1 MTLRREGRP
10 TKLAERIA
18 EIARAVGLPVG
29 EGPFV
34 LHRTRAGHWQRS
46 SGAWLWWLAD
56 GKGVEVAGSCDTARE
71 IVKAAREG
79 RVVALESC
87 PRELMIEPP
96 AAKVAGPC
104 KTC

>member
-18 EIARAVGLPVG
+18 EIARAAGLHVG
-29 EGPFV
+29 EGPWT
-34 LHRTRAGHWQRS
+34 LHRTRAGYWQRS
-46 SGAWLWWLAD
+46 AGAWSWWLAN
-56 GKGVEVAGSCDTARE
+56 GQGVEVAGSCDTTRE

-79 RVVALESC
+79 RVVPVKSC
-87 PRELMIEPP
+87 DRELMIDPSP
-96 AAKVAGPC
+96 AKVAGPC